1 MRIFIIDYS
10 LSNLASKIPYIK
22 KYLVDIKKK
31 LEIVTSNGEYYIDNY
46 KTYKMVIND
55 KDIVVYNN
63 YFNNFSLLVDYSYL
77 EMIETSQ
84 VPNSNIEMVTN
95 YLYFSLNKNSK
106 IKFVVNAINDN
117 IDDIINLN
125 PLDFYIEVDGDI
137 DINDIFYKD
146 EINVFLSLLN

>member
-146 EINVFLSLLN
+146 EINLFLSLLN

>member
-1 MRIFIIDYS
+1 
-10 LSNLASKIPYIK
+10 
-22 KYLVDIKKK
+22 
-31 LEIVTSNGEYYIDNY
+31 
-46 KTYKMVIND
+46 MVIND

>member
-1 MRIFIIDYS
+1 MRIFIKDYS
-10 LSNLASKIPYIK
+10 ILNLASKIPYIK

-31 LEIVTSNGEYYIDNY
+31 LEIITNDGEYYIDNY
-46 KTYKMVIND
+46 KTYKIIIND
-55 KDIVVYNN
+55 KDVVVYDN

-77 EMIETSQ
+77 EMIEASQ
-84 VPNSNIEMVTN
+84 VPNCNIEMVTN

-106 IKFVVNAINDN
+106 VKFVVNAINDN

-125 PLDFYIEVDGDI
+125 PLDFYIEVVGNI